1 MPGSNDQ
8 IFPARD
14 DATAA
19 DRPALERIDRLVASA
34 EIVINALPWLDGV
47 GAKIGKL
54 AVKLEEVVN
63 ADPDAAIA
71 AVHLAH
77 EHRYSAA
84 HAVNMGILCCLTAR
98 RLKLPDNQRR
108 SILCAA
114 LSCNA
119 SIQKLQDDLKTQYGP
134 PTPEQMREMRAHPDK
149 SVDFL
154 RRTGVKDEVWLRIVA
169 QHHERPDGCGYPAG
183 LTTEVIGEDALMVGL
198 ADRYAACVSPFEDER
213 VVSSAS
219 QGLGE
224 VFRDPSYADFEAL
237 VASFIKELT
246 LFPPGSLVRLEADV
260 EALVVRRTDDSMCP
274 LVAILDDDVDASPP
288 TLRAT
293 LPSEIVE
300 SVPGHAVDAAY
311 RDLW

>member
-1 MPGSNDQ
+1 MPPSDHF
-8 IFPARD
+8 FPARD
-14 DATAA
+14 DATVAE
-19 DRPALERIDRLVASA
+19 RPALERIDRLVASA

-54 AVKLEEVVN
+54 AAKLEEVVD

-71 AVHLAH
+71 AVHLMHA
-77 EHRYSAA
+77 HRYSAA
-84 HAVNMGILCCLTAR
+84 HAVNMGILCYLTAR
-98 RLKLPDNQRR
+98 RLKLPDSQRR

-119 SIQKLQDDLKTQYGP
+119 SIQRLQDELKNQFDP
-134 PTPEQMREMRAHPDK
+134 PTPEQMKEMRAHPDK

-154 RRTGVKDEVWLRIVA
+154 RRTGVNDEVWLRIVA
-169 QHHERPDGCGYPAG
+169 QHHERPDGCGYPGG
-183 LTTEVIGEDALMVGL
+183 LTTEAIGEDALMVGL
-198 ADRYAACVSPFEDER
+198 ADRYAACVSPYDDDR
-213 VVSSAS
+213 VASSAS

-246 LFPPGSLVRLEADV
+246 LFPPGSFVRLDDDV
-260 EALVVRRTDDSMCP
+260 EALVVRRTSDSMCP
-274 LVAILDDDVDASPP
+274 LVAVIGDDLEASPP
-288 TLRAT
+288 ALRST

-300 SVPGHAVDAAY
+300 SVSGHAIDPAY
-311 RDLW
+311 RRLW